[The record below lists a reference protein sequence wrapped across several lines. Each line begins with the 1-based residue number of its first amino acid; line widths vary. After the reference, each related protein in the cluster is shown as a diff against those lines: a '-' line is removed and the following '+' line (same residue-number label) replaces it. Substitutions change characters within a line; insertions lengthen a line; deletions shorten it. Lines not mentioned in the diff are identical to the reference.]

1 MIRTLTLCI
10 TCSMLTL
17 ITYLWL
23 EKSASSPEIMAQEGR
38 FQNPILIPPTP
49 NQGLEV
55 RSNNIPNNL
64 PATSM
69 PYFQQYTPDELVN
82 ISVYEKVN
90 RSVVNITTESVSQ
103 DLLFEYTS
111 EGAGSGSVLDKNGNI
126 LTNYHVIRDA
136 KQVNITLYDGSSYEA
151 TFVGADQIN
160 DIAIVKIDAKPDVLI
175 PISWGDSTNLKV
187 GQRVFAIGNPFGFE
201 RTLSVG
207 IVSSLNRSLK
217 LSGNRKTSSIIQIDA
232 SLNPGNSGGPLL
244 DSQGN
249 LIGINTAIASTS
261 RAGQSA
267 GVGFAVPVSLVKRVL
282 PQLLKFGKVI
292 RPELGI
298 TSVYQTD
305 KGLMINRLIPGGP
318 AEKAGLQGP
327 QIVRQRRGPF
337 VIEKVQRTAADLI
350 ISLDGKP
357 IKNAD
362 ELLDA
367 VESHKP
373 GDAVNLTIERDGKQF
388 TVVVT
393 LGTQES

>member
-1 MIRTLTLCI
+1 
-10 TCSMLTL
+10 
-17 ITYLWL
+17 
-23 EKSASSPEIMAQEGR
+23 
-38 FQNPILIPPTP
+38 
-49 NQGLEV
+49 
-55 RSNNIPNNL
+55 
-64 PATSM
+64 
-69 PYFQQYTPDELVN
+69 VN